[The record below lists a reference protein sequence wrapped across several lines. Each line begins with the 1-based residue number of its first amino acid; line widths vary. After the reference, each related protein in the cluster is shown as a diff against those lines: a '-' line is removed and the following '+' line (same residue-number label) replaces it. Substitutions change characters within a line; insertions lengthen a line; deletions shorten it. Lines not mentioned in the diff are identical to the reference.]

1 MLLFLKY
8 RQKRVTAMK
17 RGNFYPKGVTNTDG
31 GIQFVWKIE
40 KPAKQVE
47 IGIFAGEKELT
58 RLSVPEGC
66 RQGKLYCAVL
76 ERLPKEA
83 DSYRYYAD
91 GESVEDRYARG
102 VVGLRSYGKEKEE
115 LCYRLPG
122 KAYDWEGDLPLG
134 HLYSKTVI
142 YGLHV
147 RGFTKHASSGVR
159 KKGTF
164 AGIREKIPYLKDLG
178 ITAVE
183 LMPAYEFD
191 ELEKTESQYQ
201 KENEEKINYWGFKRG
216 YYYAPKSAYA
226 YAEDAAAEFKNMV
239 KALHKADIEVLMQF
253 YFPPQEKSG
262 EIADILRFWIDEYHI
277 DGFRLLG
284 TRLPAASLATDPLL
298 AGTKLIADDFPLHE
312 IYGER
317 EAVSCRN
324 LGVMRKSFLY
334 DMRRALKGDEGCMQD
349 MTAHLFDNAD
359 QTGVINAI
367 TDYDGFTLRDLVSYD
382 RKHNETN
389 GEDNQDGNDYN
400 LSWNCGAEGKTRK
413 KSVTA
418 LRVRQMRNALALL
431 FLSQGTPYLRSGDE
445 FGQTQG
451 GNNNP
456 YCQDNETTWLD
467 WKNVRTNRE
476 FYEYTKALIAFR
488 MLHAAFHREQRVKGM
503 DTLGY
508 GCPDV
513 SLHGE
518 EAWKPSL
525 EPFSRTVGVL
535 YCGRYAM
542 NDSRTQDD
550 DFYVA
555 VNMHWEPHAFALPRL
570 SRDKT
575 WRLVMDTA
583 LPSAFA
589 PPKTPEEAADD
600 EPSKASELAA
610 GATLTAERSI
620 QIYLAQTMKDKKM
633 L

>member
-1 MLLFLKY
+1 MA
-8 RQKRVTAMK
+8 AMK

-47 IGIFAGEKELT
+47 IGVFAGEKEVT
-58 RLSVPEGC
+58 RLSVLEGC

-76 ERLPKEA
+76 EQLPKGA
-83 DSYRYYAD
+83 DGYRYYAD
-91 GESVEDRYARG
+91 GEIVEDRYARG
-102 VVGLRSYGKEKEE
+102 VIGLCSYGKEKGE
-115 LCYRLPG
+115 LRYRLPG
-122 KAYDWEGDLPLG
+122 KAYDWEDDLPLG
-134 HLYSKTVI
+134 HPYSETVI
-142 YGLHV
+142 YGMHV
-147 RGFTKHASSGVR
+147 RGFTKHTSSGVK

-191 ELEKTESQYQ
+191 EFEKTESRYQ
-201 KENEEKINYWGFKRG
+201 KESEAKINYWGFKRG
-216 YYYAPKSAYA
+216 YYYAPKSGYA
-226 YAEDAAAEFKNMV
+226 HAENASAEFKDMV

-262 EIADILRFWIDEYHI
+262 EIADILRFWVDEYHV

-298 AGTKLIADDFPLHE
+298 AGTKLIAGDFPLHE

-317 EAVSCRN
+317 EAVSCRS
-324 LGVMRKSFLY
+324 LGIVRESFLY

-349 MTAHLFDNAD
+349 VTSHLLDNAD
-359 QTGVINAI
+359 KTGVINAI
-367 TDYDGFTLRDLVSYD
+367 TGYDGFTLRDLVSYD
-382 RKHNETN
+382 RKHNEAN
-389 GEDNQDGNDYN
+389 GEDNQDGTDYN

-413 KSVTA
+413 KSVIA

-456 YCQDNETTWLD
+456 YCQDNEVTWLD
-467 WKNVRTNRE
+467 WKNVRLNRE

-488 MLHAAFHREQRVKGM
+488 MSHAVFHREQRVKGM

-513 SLHGE
+513 SFHGE

-525 EPFSRTVGVL
+525 EPFSRSVGVL

-542 NDSRTQDD
+542 NDGRTQDD
-550 DFYVA
+550 DFYMA
-555 VNMHWEPHAFALPRL
+555 VNMHWEPHEFALPKL
-570 SRDKT
+570 SKHKT

-583 LPSAFA
+583 LPGAFVPA
-589 PPKTPEEAADD
+589 ETQEETADD
-600 EPSKASELAA
+600 GDGSASEAFETA
-610 GATLTAERSI
+610 TGVTLTAERSI
-620 QIYLAQTMKDKKM
+620 QVYVAQSAESGKSK
-633 L
+633 